1 MCCLDCLICTRQ
13 TRLQGGR
20 FHVAKII
27 NDLMTGMLGLGHEAQ
42 VLGLATSGLGL
53 ALPPAALYLMVLLI
67 SLFDD
72 NSVHTA

>member
-1 MCCLDCLICTRQ
+1 
-13 TRLQGGR
+13 
-20 FHVAKII
+20 
-27 NDLMTGMLGLGHEAQ
+27 MTGMLGLGHEAQ